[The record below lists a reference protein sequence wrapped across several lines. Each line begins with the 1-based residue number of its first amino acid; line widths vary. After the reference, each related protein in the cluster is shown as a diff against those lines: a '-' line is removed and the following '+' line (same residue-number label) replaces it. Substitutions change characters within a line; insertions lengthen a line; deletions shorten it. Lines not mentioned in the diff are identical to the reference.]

1 MNASAMSSSSQSPT
15 DIERLFMSLNPEG
28 QYQVLQKLKE
38 TLKSTHVPL
47 SPPQLQAPSTP
58 KQTMKRELQSPE
70 TPYKGRS
77 RKV

>member
-15 DIERLFMSLNPEG
+15 DIESLFMSLNPEG
-28 QYQVLQKLKE
+28 QHQVLQKLKE
-38 TLKSTHVPL
+38 TLKYTHVPL
-47 SPPQLQAPSTP
+47 SPPQLQALLTP